1 MKKTDKKISRA
12 ILRVVILSLCGVI
25 LGLNLYTWNAG
36 RVLGEQMPMPFGIGV
51 SVVLTG
57 SMEPALH
64 AGDLIVVKA
73 TDEIYERQVVVFE
86 DGGSLVVHRV
96 IAFDGE
102 TVTTQGDAN
111 NVADAPVAREAIKG
125 ELMFSVPLVGH
136 IVLLLREPLAVVI
149 VLAGAI
155 FLVEFSYRK
164 EKKKSNDE
172 LDKIKEEIRALSG
185 DLKNEVKNKQEQE
198 DQTKDA

>member
-1 MKKTDKKISRA
+1 MKQSNKKIRRA
-12 ILRVVILSLCGVI
+12 ILRVVVLSLCGVI
-25 LGLNLYTWNAG
+25 LGLNLYMWNAG

-57 SMEPALH
+57 SMEPVLH

-73 TDEIYERQVVVFE
+73 TNEVYDRQIVVFE
-86 DGGSLVVHRV
+86 DGASLVVHRV
-96 IAFDGE
+96 IAFDDE

-111 NVADAPVAREAIKG
+111 NVSDTPVSRDAIKG
-125 ELMFSVPLVGH
+125 ELLFSIPFVGH
-136 IVLLLREPLAVVI
+136 IVLLLREPLAVI
-149 VLAGAI
+149 AVLAGAI

-172 LDKIKEEIRALSG
+172 LDAIKEEIRALAG
-185 DLKNEVKNKQEQE
+185 DLKNEMAEGEENTDE
-198 DQTKDA
+198 TGS